1 MPLRAGDGQLPQKLR
16 AFTSLCRKNH
26 SGGRNIMRS
35 LETKPASPGFL
46 TRHPQRVDG
55 SFFTGVQGCF
65 LLIFYLPFNCHVS
78 RPCSCVCFISSSPA
92 VPAGRAAA
100 IKLRT
105 HVFAEA
111 GPLWDGKPE
120 PASLLPERSPPF
132 PVRPPNPTH
141 LAVRPLWGYP
151 RSPFAPLEMVWI
163 NVCRSPKSKESFERG
178 LLKISKCSNPYQ
190 AAKKK
195 IREGKK
201 VRARCGKGLV

>member
-1 MPLRAGDGQLPQKLR
+1 MKCSNKIPPICITPEITGTTEKPGNSRGKPKISAELMPLRAGDGQLPQKLQ

-35 LETKPASPGFL
+35 SETKPASPRFL

-55 SFFTGVQGCF
+55 SFFMGVRGCF
-65 LLIFYLPFNCHVS
+65 LLAFYLPFNCHVS

-105 HVFAEA
+105 RVFAEV

-120 PASLLPERSPPF
+120 PASLLPEERSPLSPCA
-132 PVRPPNPTH
+132 PPTRPT
-141 LAVRPLWGYP
+141 
-151 RSPFAPLEMVWI
+151 SPCAPSGGTGGA
-163 NVCRSPKSKESFERG
+163 R
-178 LLKISKCSNPYQ
+178 LL
-190 AAKKK
+190 
-195 IREGKK
+195 
-201 VRARCGKGLV
+201 L